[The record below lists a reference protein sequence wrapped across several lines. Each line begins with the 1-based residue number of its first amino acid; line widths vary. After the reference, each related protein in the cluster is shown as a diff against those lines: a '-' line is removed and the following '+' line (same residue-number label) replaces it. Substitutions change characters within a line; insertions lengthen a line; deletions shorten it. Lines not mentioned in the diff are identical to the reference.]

1 MIEKRILE
9 LEIRINRYIYFKS
22 KSQLK
27 ILESVQNEDFESAAE
42 ERDHIALFDQ
52 KIEESQIKKDEL
64 TKSKK
69 TK

>member
-1 MIEKRILE
+1 MEMIEKRILE

-52 KIEESQIKKDEL
+52 KIEETQIKIVEL
-64 TKSKK
+64 TKLKK
-69 TK
+69 

>member
-1 MIEKRILE
+1 MEMIEKRILE

-52 KIEESQIKKDEL
+52 KIEETQIKIVEL

-69 TK
+69 